1 MKNLDAKGPG
11 AAERAER
18 FFDGGGPLSHAI
30 RDYSVRPEQAR
41 MAAMVSET
49 IARGG
54 TLLAE
59 AGTGT
64 GKTLAYLVAAVLSEK
79 KVVVSTATKTLQ
91 SQILERD
98 VPLLSAA
105 LGHPVSAELLK
116 GRENYLCQRKLDK
129 FARQSSFMADT
140 MIGVISHWA
149 KTTLTGDRGELSGL
163 PEDFEAWGRLAA
175 SSETCMGQKCPKQDR
190 CFLAARR
197 KAAQK
202 AQIVVVNHHLLF
214 ADLAVRS
221 ESAGEVIPRY
231 SVVVFDEAQHLE
243 TVATQYFGVRTGS
256 GKVGELL
263 RDAAQAFGGKS
274 MGDDAGVKLENLERA
289 SDHFWASLGP
299 SAERRIKGAFEGH
312 SAGFLSA
319 FLLSIEEFLKYLPE
333 SPAHDDEKDALD
345 RRCRA
350 LLGELRLFSVEPEP
364 GEVRWM
370 EPRGRSIHLHSVPVD
385 VSSVLAEKLF
395 NRPVPTILTSATLR
409 VGGEFSYLRKRL
421 GVPLDAGEFVA
432 EGPFDYENQCLI
444 YVPPSMPDPNGPGYP
459 EAVAASIREILEASS
474 GRAFCLF
481 TSHKMLKTVAARLR
495 DKIPYSVLIQ
505 GEAPRETLLE
515 TFRNDIHSVLFGA
528 QAFWE
533 GVDVPGEALS
543 AVIMDRLPF
552 ASPTEPVVEARVEK
566 ITAQGGSPFSEYQLP
581 LAAMSLRQ
589 GAGRLIRGMGDRG
602 VIAILDTR
610 IMTRSYGGFF
620 RKSLPR
626 APITRDYEEVKA
638 FFGFV
643 SQP

>member
-1 MKNLDAKGPG
+1 MDARS
-11 AAERAER
+11 AAAIPEAER
-18 FFDGGGPLSHAI
+18 FFDADGPLSGVI
-30 RDYSVRPEQAR
+30 KDYSVRPEQAR
-41 MAAMVSET
+41 MSAMVAGT
-49 IARGG
+49 IAQGG

-91 SQILERD
+91 SQILDRD
-98 VPLLSAA
+98 VPLLSSA
-105 LGHPVSAELLK
+105 LGRQVSAELLK
-116 GRENYLCQRKLDK
+116 GRENYLCLRKLDK
-129 FARQSSFMADT
+129 FARQSSLMSDT
-140 MIGVISHWA
+140 MIAVVSDWA
-149 KTTLTGDRGELSGL
+149 KTTKTGDRGELSCL

-175 SSETCMGQKCPKQDR
+175 SSETCLGQKCPKQDR

-197 KAAQK
+197 RAAQK

-221 ESAGEVIPRY
+221 ESAGEVLPRY
-231 SVVVFDEAQHLE
+231 SVLVFDEAQHLE

-256 GKVGELL
+256 GKIGELL
-263 RDAAQAFGGKS
+263 HDAAQSFGGKK
-274 MGDDAGVKLENLERA
+274 MGPDAGARLENLERA

-299 SAERRIKGAFEGH
+299 SPERRLKTAFEGN
-312 SAGFLSA
+312 SAEFLGN
-319 FLLSIEEFLKYLPE
+319 LILSLEEFLKFLPD
-333 SPAHDDEKDALD
+333 SPAAEDEKDALD
-345 RRCRA
+345 RRCRQTMA
-350 LLGELRLFSVEPEP
+350 ELKLFSLEPEP

-385 VSSVLAEKLF
+385 IAPVLEEKLF
-395 NRPVPTILTSATLR
+395 GRHVPTILTSATLR
-409 VGGEFSYLRKRL
+409 VGGEFSYIRKRL
-421 GVPLDAGEFVA
+421 GVPESARELVA
-432 EGPFDYENQCLI
+432 EGPFDYKRQCLI
-444 YVPPSMPDPNGPGYP
+444 YVPPEMPDPNGPGYP
-459 EAVAASIREILEASS
+459 GAVAERIREILEASS

-566 ITAQGGSPFSEYQLP
+566 ITALGGSPFSEYQLP
-581 LAAMSLRQ
+581 LAAMALRQ
-589 GAGRLIRGMGDRG
+589 GAGRLIRGMNDRG

-610 IMTRSYGGFF
+610 IMNRSYGGFF
-620 RKSLPR
+620 RKSLPK
-626 APITRDYEEVKA
+626 APITRDYDDVKA
-638 FFGFV
+638 FFKAA
-643 SQP
+643 SPP